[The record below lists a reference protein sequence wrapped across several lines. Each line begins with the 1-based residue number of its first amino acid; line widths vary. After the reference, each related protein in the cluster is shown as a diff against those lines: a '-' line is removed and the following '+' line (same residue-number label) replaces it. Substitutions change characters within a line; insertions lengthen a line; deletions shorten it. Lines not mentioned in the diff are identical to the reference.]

1 MSIVVDYAADP
12 TLQATAAALGSGAA
26 VANEQDW
33 RERALAEQQ
42 YQFDQEYDWRVQQA
56 ALQDR
61 LARSEMG
68 NRTALGFGQLQSN
81 NYNNQLDYMLGQQTL
96 AQRDEQLGVEA
107 ALQSEQQQQLT
118 NRAQMSQL
126 GQIARQQQQQKFEA
140 AMADRKAAED
150 WLRTASPRQAAQFR
164 QRWEEK
170 SGLSWN
176 APDEAMAAEDAQA
189 QQDRIA
195 NIRRA
200 FANPFNPEESLLPEG
215 MEEWAMQLQPKELFD
230 AAMKAQ
236 SEERQRQ
243 ALSQKEGD
251 ADRKLE
257 EQAAKDQQKE
267 EAAAVKEATKTMRD
281 SIAGERE
288 WRQAQEEYSRDVQ
301 DYDEKMASYEA
312 AKSAH
317 AKMSAGG
324 RGGTGA
330 TPRPFTQTPPQKPV
344 PPTPGLFADKIPTP
358 RSPEERDRLLP
369 GTRYIDPAG
378 NIRVRQ

>member
-1 MSIVVDYAADP
+1 MLPSPFTVPSEVA
-12 TLQATAAALGSGAA
+12 GSRG
-26 VANEQDW
+26 
-33 RERALAEQQ
+33 L
-42 YQFDQEYDWRVQQA
+42 
-56 ALQDR
+56 L
-61 LARSEMG
+61 
-68 NRTALGFGQLQSN
+68 SN
-81 NYNNQLDYMLGQQTL
+81 
-96 AQRDEQLGVEA
+96 A
-107 ALQSEQQQQLT
+107 
-118 NRAQMSQL
+118 
-126 GQIARQQQQQKFEA
+126 
-140 AMADRKAAED
+140 
-150 WLRTASPRQAAQFR
+150 
-164 QRWEEK
+164 
-170 SGLSWN
+170 
-176 APDEAMAAEDAQA
+176 
-189 QQDRIA
+189 
-195 NIRRA
+195 
-200 FANPFNPEESLLPEG
+200 
-215 MEEWAMQLQPKELFD
+215 AMQLDQDKRIDACSEGARVRGARRQKLFD
-230 AAMKAQ
+230 RKIG
-236 SEERQRQ
+236 E
-243 ALSQKEGD
+243 

>member
-1 MSIVVDYAADP
+1 MAIVVDYAADP

-42 YQFDQEYDWRVQQA
+42 YQFDQEYDWRTQQA

-61 LARSEMG
+61 LSRYEIG

-170 SGLSWN
+170 LEWYRRHGICGPEGVAELRGHLS
-176 APDEAMAAEDAQA
+176 
-189 QQDRIA
+189 
-195 NIRRA
+195 
-200 FANPFNPEESLLPEG
+200 LPETSRT
-215 MEEWAMQLQPKELFD
+215 
-230 AAMKAQ
+230 AA
-236 SEERQRQ
+236 
-243 ALSQKEGD
+243 
-251 ADRKLE
+251 
-257 EQAAKDQQKE
+257 
-267 EAAAVKEATKTMRD
+267 
-281 SIAGERE
+281 
-288 WRQAQEEYSRDVQ
+288 
-301 DYDEKMASYEA
+301 
-312 AKSAH
+312 
-317 AKMSAGG
+317 
-324 RGGTGA
+324 
-330 TPRPFTQTPPQKPV
+330 
-344 PPTPGLFADKIPTP
+344 
-358 RSPEERDRLLP
+358 
-369 GTRYIDPAG
+369 
-378 NIRVRQ
+378 

>member
-1 MSIVVDYAADP
+1 MSWIGPAI
-12 TLQATAAALGSGAA
+12 GAA
-26 VANEQDW
+26 GSILGGAMAGGGGGGGGDVGAANYQAKLEQEAIDKQNKFNNPDLISNQGKV
-33 RERALAEQQ
+33 ERRFIKGTPAVKARPAK
-42 YQFDQEYDWRVQQA
+42 YDRSGK
-56 ALQDR
+56 LIR
-61 LARSEMG
+61 PAR
-68 NRTALGFGQLQSN
+68 
-81 NYNNQLDYMLGQQTL
+81 
-96 AQRDEQLGVEA
+96 EA
-107 ALQSEQQQQLT
+107 AP
-118 NRAQMSQL
+118 AVP
-126 GQIARQQQQQKFEA
+126 
-140 AMADRKAAED
+140 D
-150 WLRTASPRQAAQFR
+150 
-164 QRWEEK
+164 RWEVTET
-170 SGLSWN
+170 L
-176 APDEAMAAEDAQA
+176 
-189 QQDRIA
+189 R
-195 NIRRA
+195 
-200 FANPFNPEESLLPEG
+200 PE
-215 MEEWAMQLQPKELFD
+215 MKATQD

-288 WRQAQEEYSRDVQ
+288 WRQAQEEYSRDFQ
-301 DYDEKMASYEA
+301 DYEEKMASYEA

-317 AKMSAGG
+317 AKMSATPQ
-324 RGGTGA
+324 RGSNGA
-330 TPRPFTQTPPQKPV
+330 GPRPFTQTPPQKPV